1 MAQELTPSVAWGF
14 VDALDYG
21 PAPKVSQDAIATV
34 SRRDA
39 DGVVWV
45 TFDGSTA
52 DTPVSTVLQAVS
64 VGERCRVSI
73 HGGRVTIVGNSTSP
87 GVGLG
92 QVDEAITPTKRVA
105 ETSISL
111 AREAKLAANSAVSD
125 AGIAKSAAES
135 ATRDAA
141 TANDAAMRAVEDAN
155 TAHIAAN
162 EAKQSAAE
170 AKEDA
175 AEAKASATRANSAAN
190 DALAQLS
197 FVEDVAGTLDWIQ
210 SHGTFAATTDTEVE
224 EGTVYFELVS
234 GDYVPV
240 VPTGDEDPS
249 AEGWYVLDTTESQSD
264 YIMAHLAV
272 TAAGLWVLPSGI
284 GGASTPQGAAG
295 YKMLLASDGAYLY
308 DGDGHLVTTYG
319 ESITFDS
326 SRPQTIGG
334 EDAYIAYYDT
344 DDDGVPDSIYIGGA
358 NVSIGGKSASELLT
372 SLDVSATQ
380 TATGAD
386 ITVNGSTVHLS
397 NGQDGATGPQG
408 PAGTSVTVSSVAYA
422 YQLSTS
428 GTTPPTGTWQST
440 PQAPTTTQFCWTR
453 TIVTFS
459 DGSKA
464 TTYAVGGKVG
474 TNGTSPTV
482 TSSKTQWQLST
493 SGTQVP
499 TGTWSDSAL
508 APTTTQ
514 YAWTRTTYTYS
525 DGTTATSYAVGGK
538 VGEKGDTGVGLTS
551 IAEQWYLSTSEE
563 EPTGG
568 EWSGDQPAWSE
579 GRHIWSRY
587 LVTWDDGTT
596 ETTTPTLASALNS
609 ASAAAATAQQTAD
622 QANAGLAG
630 KADAGVLETLGG
642 TLSSFMTESAANWDD
657 VHDNYATLAKLDEY
671 VSKETYDSGMD
682 SLGDQLKL
690 YVSRDE
696 VWTDPGGDEA
706 GEWAWETLVRLTEDS
721 IQSSVSQTY
730 ATKAD
735 TEQTRTLAGTV
746 VTAGDALAAPPRG
759 LTAYG
764 SSTQDGTPT
773 PEAPVA
779 IESVDELALWVA
791 PGVLDEPDQSA
802 GTPTAIDLQGHEL
815 RSLPDGTRD
824 ELAVDARGNVT
835 LTQLVGVTTTAT
847 TDGIV
852 ATVGTDAM
860 STTGDLSDGAT
871 VIYGLATP
879 QTIGLGTVE
888 LPTLPAPEFS
898 AWTADATDLGL
909 EYWRTAG
916 ELAYES
922 ASGIISLSSTV
933 TQQADSIST
942 LIEGTNQ
949 LSTMVR
955 QYYDGVLVCKTDQ
968 TIGALVNADGSF
980 DVVPVEWDGLTP
992 TAGDPITSI
1001 GGDHSY
1007 FGSTSGF
1014 RVAIETVGTGDDEH
1028 QQLSFYDASND
1039 LVAYMYGGLMYVE
1052 NTMVLRTMR
1061 VGEDDPSTAEVEG
1074 WEWAYQSNGNLTLK
1088 WIG

>member
-21 PAPKVSQDAIATV
+21 PASKVSQDAIATV

-175 AEAKASATRANSAAN
+175 AEAKASAIRANSAAN

-210 SHGTFAATTDTEVE
+210 SHGTFTATTDTEVA
-224 EGTVYFELVS
+224 EGTVYFELV
-234 GDYVPV
+234 GTDYVPV
-240 VPTGDEDPS
+240 VPVGDEDPS

-264 YIMAHLAV
+264 YIMSHLAV
-272 TAAGLWVLPSGI
+272 TSAGLWVLPSGI
-284 GGASTPQGAAG
+284 GSAATPQGAAG

-344 DDDGVPDSIYIGGA
+344 DDDGRPDSIYIGGA

-386 ITVNGSTVHLS
+386 ITVNGTTVHLE
-397 NGQDGATGPQG
+397 NGD
-408 PAGTSVTVSSVAYA
+408 
-422 YQLSTS
+422 
-428 GTTPPTGTWQST
+428 
-440 PQAPTTTQFCWTR
+440 
-453 TIVTFS
+453 
-459 DGSKA
+459 D
-464 TTYAVGGKVG
+464 
-474 TNGTSPTV
+474 
-482 TSSKTQWQLST
+482 
-493 SGTQVP
+493 
-499 TGTWSDSAL
+499 
-508 APTTTQ
+508 
-514 YAWTRTTYTYS
+514 
-525 DGTTATSYAVGGK
+525 
-538 VGEKGDTGVGLTS
+538 GVGLAS
-551 IAEQWYLSTSEE
+551 ITEQWYLSTSDA

-622 QANAGLAG
+622 QANAGLSG
-630 KADAGVLETLGG
+630 KADAGELETLGG
-642 TLSSFMTESAANWDD
+642 TLASFMTESAANWDD

-671 VSKETYDSGMD
+671 VSKETYNSGMD

-696 VWTDPGGDEA
+696 VWTDPEGDEA
-706 GEWAWETLVRLTEDS
+706 GEWAWETLIRLTEDK

-735 TEQTRTLAGTV
+735 TEQTGLVSGAF
-746 VTAGDALAAPPRG
+746 VTASDALAATPRG
-759 LTAYG
+759 ITVYG
-764 SSTQDGTPT
+764 SSEQEGTPT
-773 PEAPVA
+773 PSAPVA
-779 IESVDELALWVA
+779 IESVGSLALWVA
-791 PGVLDEPDQSA
+791 QGVLDEPDPTS

-824 ELAVDARGNVT
+824 ELRVDARGNVT
-835 LTQLVGVTTTAT
+835 LTQRVGVTTTAT
-847 TDGIV
+847 TDGIS

-871 VIYGLATP
+871 VIYR
-879 QTIGLGTVE
+879 LGTTQTTDLGAIG
-888 LPTLPAPEFS
+888 LPTLPAPEFT
-898 AWTADATDLGL
+898 AWTVDTADLDID
-909 EYWRTAG
+909 YWRTAG
-916 ELAYES
+916 AVSYEN
-922 ASGIISLSSTV
+922 ASDVIELSSAI
-933 TQQADSIST
+933 TQQADSITT
-942 LIEGTNQ
+942 LLSATGE

-955 QYYDGVLVCKTDQ
+955 QYGDGVLVGRVGQ
-968 TIGALVNADGSF
+968 GVGALVSADGSF
-980 DVVPVEWDGLTP
+980 DVVPVEWDGSTP
-992 TAGDPITSI
+992 TAGTPITTI
-1001 GGDHSY
+1001 GADVSR
-1007 FGSTSGF
+1007 FGEDSGF
-1014 RVAIETVGTGDDEH
+1014 HIAIETVDEGEPSEYRRLAFYDTSGDDGT
-1028 QQLSFYDASND
+1028 SA
-1039 LVAYMYGGLMYVE
+1039 LVAFMTGGMLYVK
-1052 NTMVLRTMR
+1052 NSMVLSTMR
-1061 VGEDDPSTAEVEG
+1061 IGDDDPTTEGEDG
-1074 WEWAYQSNGNLTLK
+1074 WEWVYQTNKNLTLR
-1088 WIG
+1088 WRG

>member
-21 PAPKVSQDAIATV
+21 PASKVSQDAIATV

-73 HGGRVTIVGNSTSP
+73 HGGRVTIIGNSTSP

-141 TANDAAMRAVEDAN
+141 TASDAAMRAVEDAN
-155 TAHIAAN
+155 AAHIAAN

-175 AEAKASATRANSAAN
+175 AEAKASAIRANSAAN

-210 SHGTFAATTDTEVE
+210 SHGTFAATTDTEVA
-224 EGTVYFELVS
+224 EGTVYFELD
-234 GDYVPV
+234 GTDYVPV
-240 VPTGDEDPS
+240 VPVGDEDPS

-358 NVSIGGKSASELLT
+358 NVSIGGKSASQLLT

-386 ITVNGSTVHLS
+386 ITVNGTTVHLE
-397 NGQDGATGPQG
+397 NGD
-408 PAGTSVTVSSVAYA
+408 
-422 YQLSTS
+422 
-428 GTTPPTGTWQST
+428 
-440 PQAPTTTQFCWTR
+440 
-453 TIVTFS
+453 
-459 DGSKA
+459 D
-464 TTYAVGGKVG
+464 
-474 TNGTSPTV
+474 
-482 TSSKTQWQLST
+482 
-493 SGTQVP
+493 
-499 TGTWSDSAL
+499 
-508 APTTTQ
+508 
-514 YAWTRTTYTYS
+514 
-525 DGTTATSYAVGGK
+525 
-538 VGEKGDTGVGLTS
+538 GVGLTS
-551 IAEQWYLSTSEE
+551 ITEQWYLSTSEE

-568 EWSGDQPAWSE
+568 EWSGDQPTWSE

-622 QANAGLAG
+622 QANAGLTG
-630 KADAGVLETLGG
+630 KADNDAVASLGG
-642 TLSSFMTESAANWDD
+642 TLASFMTESAANWED
-657 VHDNYATLAKLDEY
+657 VHQNYATKLLLEDYVPTTKLNTEIRKLEDSIALSVAKSEIW
-671 VSKETYDSGMD
+671 SETN
-682 SLGDQLKL
+682 
-690 YVSRDE
+690 
-696 VWTDPGGDEA
+696 
-706 GEWAWETLVRLTEDS
+706 GEWAWETAIRLTEDS

-735 TEQTRTLAGTV
+735 TEQTGTLAGTI
-746 VTAGDALAAPPRG
+746 VTADDALAATPRG
-759 LTAYG
+759 LTVYG
-764 SSTQDGTPT
+764 TSTQDGTPT

-779 IESVDELALWVA
+779 IESVDELALWLA
-791 PGVLDEPDQSA
+791 ADILEEPDQTA
-802 GTPTAIDLQGHEL
+802 GTSTTINLQGHEL

-824 ELAVDARGNVT
+824 ELRVDARGNVT
-835 LTQLVGVTTTAT
+835 LTQRVGVTTTAA
-847 TDGIV
+847 TDGIS

-871 VIYGLATP
+871 VVYRLGTP
-879 QTIGLGTVE
+879 QTIDLGAIG
-888 LPTLPAPEFS
+888 LPTLPAPEFT
-898 AWTADATDLGL
+898 AWTVDTADLNID
-909 EYWRTAG
+909 YWRTAG
-916 ELAYES
+916 AVSYEN
-922 ASGIISLSSTV
+922 ASDVIELSSVV
-933 TQQADSIST
+933 TQQADSIAT
-942 LIEGTNQ
+942 LIEGTGQ
-949 LSTMVR
+949 LSTLIR
-955 QYYDGVLVCKTDQ
+955 QYGEGVLVGRVGQ
-968 TIGALVNADGSF
+968 GVGALVNADGSF
-980 DVVPVEWDGLTP
+980 DVVPVEWDGSTP
-992 TAGDPITSI
+992 TTGDPVTSI
-1001 GGDHSY
+1001 GGDSSY
-1007 FGSTSGF
+1007 FGSAAGF
-1014 RVAIETVGTGDDEH
+1014 RVAIETVTKDGDTR
-1028 QQLSFYDASND
+1028 QQLSFYDAGND

-1061 VGEDDPSTAEVEG
+1061 VGEDDPSTSQVEG
-1074 WEWAYQSNGNLTLK
+1074 WEWRYQDNGNLTLK